1 MQLVQF
7 LNDELYRM
15 SLITML
21 KSAFEVPVFLVGD
34 FNETLHPSERSSGYL
49 NVNGSKAF
57 KSFLSNRDFI
67 EYPLWASLYMVLG
80 KINEQ
85 NRQNFCLSIL
95 SLRISFTVFD

>member
-34 FNETLHPSERSSGYL
+34 FNETLHPSERSSSYPTNCSG
-49 NVNGSKAF
+49 NIIVRDSK
-57 KSFLSNRDFI
+57 
-67 EYPLWASLYMVLG
+67 
-80 KINEQ
+80 KIA
-85 NRQNFCLSIL
+85 LM
-95 SLRISFTVFD
+95 